1 MSEHSL
7 EPVLTRIADALDRL
21 APRPVV
27 QHGLE
32 GADAYVW
39 HSDPER
45 LEAVLDISRI
55 DLQPPSR
62 DRTTNKN
69 TLRQHKALCEGPA
82 RQ

>member
-27 QHGLE
+27 QHGLK
-32 GADAYVW
+32 GADAFVW

-45 LEAVLDISRI
+45 LEAVLDVS
-55 DLQPPSR
+55 QS
-62 DRTTNKN
+62 TSTSFEGSNNKQN